1 MRFQTSLDMLLI
13 NFFPLFYSMV
23 VEEVGETKE
32 NDG

>member
-1 MRFQTSLDMLLI
+1 MFII